1 MEVELTPEEQAEI
14 DRINRIKDKRHQ
26 QYLRRKESGWQ
37 RKYEERVKSEKRE
50 KLQAMKEEIR
60 KQDRENGVYATVGS
74 LALKPTV
81 GTPE

>member
-1 MEVELTPEEQAEI
+1 M
-14 DRINRIKDKRHQ
+14 
-26 QYLRRKESGWQ
+26 
-37 RKYEERVKSEKRE
+37 KSEKRE

-74 LALKPTV
+74 LALNPTV

>member
-1 MEVELTPEEQAEI
+1 M
-14 DRINRIKDKRHQ
+14 
-26 QYLRRKESGWQ
+26 
-37 RKYEERVKSEKRE
+37 KSEKRE
-50 KLQAMKEEIR
+50 KLQARKEEIR